1 MDKKSLKFI
10 KVINVTKES
19 ICDYN
24 RITIGSEEQMKIFV
38 EKITEIVRG

>member
-19 ICDYN
+19 ICDAMVV
-24 RITIGSEEQMKIFV
+24 GSEVKIYKRNV
-38 EKITEIVRG
+38 RWKIMM